1 MKTSKAK
8 KTLRSMISF
17 MNERVNIEQKYA
29 QSLHNLA
36 KTGKDMSSNIII
48 IGGVSI
54 SHSIIEYKNYEEQ

>member
-1 MKTSKAK
+1 
-8 KTLRSMISF
+8 MISF
-17 MNERVNIEQKYA
+17 MNERVNIETKYA

-36 KTGKDMSSNIII
+36 KTGKLLKNHNS